1 MLFYKQV
8 KNLSKKL
15 RFLLLAFVTTSLMTS
30 CTHGLHLHKGDD
42 SGLMQLGQ
50 QMSYERC
57 NKRLGHRDY
66 QACKDRVDETY
77 GELNQK

>member
-1 MLFYKQV
+1 M
-8 KNLSKKL
+8 
-15 RFLLLAFVTTSLMTS
+15 
-30 CTHGLHLHKGDD
+30 HKGDD